1 MSTLQSQITSNMPAI
16 KKRVNGVYVFLI
28 LSNILAWF
36 WALLKL
42 HNQPALIGTAL
53 LAYSFGV
60 RHALDADHIAA
71 IDNVTRK
78 LIQDGKQSVTVGL
91 FFAAGH
97 ALVVI
102 LASIAIAVM
111 AKSVTPY
118 LPLLQGYGGVISSLT
133 SSLFLLVIGCI
144 NLVLLL
150 DIYRTTKR
158 CQQSSGEEL
167 FLHSENKGHFF
178 ARIFRPLFKNIF
190 SSWQMLPLGFLFGL
204 GFETATEVAVLS
216 TTAIHSS
223 QGMDMGIIMLFPVL
237 FAIGMM
243 TVDSADGLLMLK
255 IYGWAFVK
263 PMRKLYYNMI
273 LTLTSTVLAF
283 VIAGIN
289 ISSLLREHFQ
299 FQGKFWQLVE
309 QLQAH
314 YSLIGLIVI
323 GVFLMSFLGSEFF
336 YKKRS
341 MHALRT

>member
-1 MSTLQSQITSNMPAI
+1 MSTLQPKITRNLPAI
-16 KKRVNGVYVFLI
+16 KKRVNGLYVFLI
-28 LSNILAWF
+28 LSNLIAWI
-36 WALLKL
+36 WALITL
-42 HNQPALIGTAL
+42 HDQPALIGTAL
-53 LAYSFGV
+53 LAYGFGV

-78 LIQDGKQSVTVGL
+78 LIQDGKQSVTIGL

-102 LASIAIAVM
+102 LASIAIALM

-118 LPLLQGYGGVISSLT
+118 LPVLQGYGGVVSSLA
-133 SSLFLLVIGCI
+133 SSMFLLAIGCV
-144 NLVLLL
+144 NLVLLI
-150 DIYRTTKR
+150 DIYRAAKHI
-158 CQQSSGEEL
+158 QSSSSEL
-167 FLHSENKGHFF
+167 VLQDENKGHFF

-263 PMRKLYYNMI
+263 PMRKLYYNMS
-273 LTLTSTVLAF
+273 LTLTSTILAF
-283 VIAGIN
+283 VIASIN
-289 ISSLLREHFQ
+289 ISSLLSEHFQ
-299 FQGKFWQLVE
+299 LQGKFWSLIE
-309 QLQAH
+309 QLQEH
-314 YSLIGLIVI
+314 YSLIGLVVI
-323 GVFLMSFLGSEFF
+323 GVFLMTFLGSGLF

-341 MHALRT
+341 MHVLSA